1 MRLSARRGKAEAKEP
16 PFVSAFLFFLGGGRG
31 FYLRSVAPSAPPQ
44 TPTYPTAREMWRH
57 SFADAK
63 RRKFK
68 FSVFRVRVSVSQ
80 IYKFNVKFERKT
92 IRRSIFS
99 LDEAE
104 TTEARERTGRP

>member
-1 MRLSARRGKAEAKEP
+1 
-16 PFVSAFLFFLGGGRG
+16 
-31 FYLRSVAPSAPPQ
+31 
-44 TPTYPTAREMWRH
+44 MWRH

-68 FSVFRVRVSVSQ
+68 FSVFMVRVSVSQ